1 MGQNASQSRGLTTSN
16 AEGSP
21 TSLKPPD
28 DDEPPESRLSR
39 EDLFMMVSE
48 GRVFTRYFITKTGKH
63 CRSPVL
69 VSYRKELKAICW
81 GSPDTLN
88 YDSLHSMKIKD
99 ISHVVLGKH
108 TPAFLTP
115 VATAAPDSLCFS
127 ILSAKLHKSIDLE
140 ASDHATAEEFA
151 RALEFLAGREICK
164 IQPKVSKARQWS
176 LPAPPYQMPITQA
189 SLSQLLNA
197 SLIQHSPG
205 LVPKGTRRSS
215 SKKGKNSVPSATRSL
230 TTSKK
235 KISGR
240 KRKTTKGSP
249 LLGGSVIEKPLSA
262 SSTST
267 TPSSFALA
275 TDDLPH
281 SD

>member
-1 MGQNASQSRGLTTSN
+1 MGQNASPVRAHDST

-21 TSLKPPD
+21 TTLKPPD
-28 DDEPPESRLSR
+28 EPPERRLSR
-39 EDLFMMVSE
+39 EELFMMVSE

-69 VSYRKELKAICW
+69 VSYRKELKSICW
-81 GSPDTLN
+81 GSPDSLS

-115 VATAAPDSLCFS
+115 LAAAAPDSLCFS

-140 ASDHATAEEFA
+140 ASDHVTAEEFA
-151 RALEFLAGREICK
+151 HALEFLMGREICK
-164 IQPKVSKARQWS
+164 GQPKISKARQWS

-189 SLSQLLNA
+189 SLSQILNA

-205 LVPKGTRRSS
+205 LVPRGTRRSS
-215 SKKGKNSVPSATRSL
+215 SKKGKNTTSSTTRSHV
-230 TTSKK
+230 TKK
-235 KISGR
+235 KVTGR

-249 LLGGSVIEKPLSA
+249 LLGGSTIQNPPSA
-262 SSTST
+262 SSTTS
-267 TPSSFALA
+267 SSFAL
-275 TDDLPH
+275 TPDDLPH

>member
-1 MGQNASQSRGLTTSN
+1 MGQNASQSRGLTTST

-21 TSLKPPD
+21 TTLKPP

-39 EDLFMMVSE
+39 EELFQMVSE
-48 GRVFTRYFITKTGKH
+48 GRVFARYFITKTGKH

-69 VSYRKELKAICW
+69 VSYRKELKSICW
-81 GSPDTLN
+81 GSPDTLS

-115 VATAAPDSLCFS
+115 VAAAAPDSLCFS

-164 IQPKVSKARQWS
+164 IQPKISKARQWS

-189 SLSQLLNA
+189 SLSQILNA

-215 SKKGKNSVPSATRSL
+215 SKKGKNSVPSGTRTL
-230 TTSKK
+230 NTAKK

-249 LLGGSVIEKPLSA
+249 LLGGSIIEKPLSA
-262 SSTST
+262 SSTA
-267 TPSSFALA
+267 PSSFALA
-275 TDDLPH
+275 IDLPH

>member
-1 MGQNASQSRGLTTSN
+1 
-16 AEGSP
+16 
-21 TSLKPPD
+21 
-28 DDEPPESRLSR
+28 
-39 EDLFMMVSE
+39 
-48 GRVFTRYFITKTGKH
+48 VFSRYFITKTGKH

-69 VSYRKELKAICW
+69 VSYRKELKSICW

-108 TPAFLTP
+108 TPAFLTQ
-115 VATAAPDSLCFS
+115 VAATAPYSLCFS
-127 ILSAKLHKSIDLE
+127 ILSAKMHKSIDLE

-151 RALEFLAGREICK
+151 RALEFLVGREICK

-189 SLSQLLNA
+189 SLSQILNA

-215 SKKGKNSVPSATRSL
+215 SKKGKNTAPSSTRSH
-230 TTSKK
+230 TTRK
-235 KISGR
+235 KIVGR

-249 LLGGSVIEKPLSA
+249 LLGGSSISQPPSA
-262 SSTST
+262 SSTA
-267 TPSSFALA
+267 PSSFAL
-275 TDDLPH
+275 TPDSPN

>member
-1 MGQNASQSRGLTTSN
+1 
-16 AEGSP
+16 
-21 TSLKPPD
+21 
-28 DDEPPESRLSR
+28 
-39 EDLFMMVSE
+39 MVSE

-69 VSYRKELKAICW
+69 VSYRKELKSICW
-81 GSPDTLN
+81 GSPDSLS

-99 ISHVVLGKH
+99 ISHVVLGKQ

-115 VATAAPDSLCFS
+115 VASAAPDSLCFS

-151 RALEFLAGREICK
+151 RALEFLMGREICK
-164 IQPKVSKARQWS
+164 IQPKISKARQWS

-189 SLSQLLNA
+189 SLSQILNA

-215 SKKGKNSVPSATRSL
+215 SKKGKNTAPSSTRSH
-230 TTSKK
+230 TTRKK
-235 KISGR
+235 VVGR

-249 LLGGSVIEKPLSA
+249 LLGGSTISQPPSA
-262 SSTST
+262 SSTA
-267 TPSSFALA
+267 PSSFALVN
-275 TDDLPH
+275 DELHH